1 MAGAGSRG
9 REEAVRLEGPGARLA
24 DWTWTLREP
33 EVMRGRPPA
42 EPPKG
47 PGRDR
52 GSQGPALK
60 VFPPGPRPEERR
72 EPCLPGL
79 GGGSF
84 PGRRRDCFPLPPPT
98 TPAPHTHPRPAPA
111 VSQPRPLGKD
121 PFRPERS
128 CPRGPRNRQAGRR
141 RERSRATPL
150 IPRCGS
156 RAPLYLAGRSAPG
169 DFCCCR
175 HCPAFS
181 LPPRCHRLHFVF
193 WGTDFRWCDTGDR
206 YLSGTRWVAR
216 ITSICSKNKHRLPVG
231 VVQCPVPSAQFL
243 QRLRVAGMVEEMALF
258 TPLTAGGMALSFFF
272 VCVLPHLLKRR

>member
-1 MAGAGSRG
+1 M
-9 REEAVRLEGPGARLA
+9 RLEGQGARLA

-52 GSQGPALK
+52 GSPGPALK

-98 TPAPHTHPRPAPA
+98 TPAPHTPPRPAPA

-150 IPRCGS
+150 IPGA
-156 RAPLYLAGRSAPG
+156 APAHLCTWRGAAHPGTSAAADIALRSAFLLAVTGCILCFGGLTSVGAIQVTAISPVRAGSPG
-169 DFCCCR
+169 LLASVPKINTACR
-175 HCPAFS
+175 
-181 LPPRCHRLHFVF
+181 
-193 WGTDFRWCDTGDR
+193 
-206 YLSGTRWVAR
+206 SGWF
-216 ITSICSKNKHRLPVG
+216 
-231 VVQCPVPSAQFL
+231 SAQFL
-243 QRLRVAGMVEEMALF
+243 Q
-258 TPLTAGGMALSFFF
+258 PSSF
-272 VCVLPHLLKRR
+272 RA